1 MTIIEGRSD
10 NMTIIE
16 GRRDSTTIIEG
27 RRDSMTIIGI
37 EAIGSIM
44 IMTRRG
50 QRSMRSKSNYN
61 R

>member
-1 MTIIEGRSD
+1 
-10 NMTIIE
+10 MTIIE

-44 IMTRRG
+44 MIMTRRG